1 MKIKLEVENGKVTSF
16 VSKDVKTI
24 SDINY
29 LTKFNNILN
38 GDVNSIVTPKLT
50 QTVNNSDEVAA
61 LNRTIA
67 ELKAKI
73 NAIESENNTLRDKLS
88 SVKSNN
94 SKLTRQLE
102 DRVAQNDGLKATN
115 NNLRETIKGL
125 EASVKTLQDSNK
137 QLEVTISQKDNEI
150 ETLNNA
156 IKECED
162 KSKAEVKQ
170 VESTPDT
177 KEVVTPEVVESNKS
191 VSIVEKYNFKKGDK
205 LVSIPDDLPATGTP
219 KDELEKA
226 FLIQCFI
233 VLGGEIRLALKA
245 GREEGYQPSSLIR
258 DINKIISKYVP
269 EGKEVKMPNVPVTY
283 DSFNALRVD
292 IQAFIEEK
300 GITPDPF

>member
-1 MKIKLEVENGKVTSF
+1 MKIKLEIENGKVISF

-29 LTKFNNILN
+29 LTKFNSILN
-38 GDVNSIVTPKLT
+38 GDANSIVTPKLT
-50 QTVNNSDEVAA
+50 QTVNNSDEVVA

-73 NAIESENNTLRDKLS
+73 NTIESENNTLRDKLS
-88 SVKSNN
+88 SVESNN
-94 SKLTRQLE
+94 SKLTSQLE
-102 DRVAQNDGLKATN
+102 DRVTQNDGLKATN

-125 EASVKTLQDSNK
+125 EVSVKTLQDSNK
-137 QLEVTISQKDNEI
+137 QLEATISQKDNEI

-156 IKECED
+156 IKECE
-162 KSKAEVKQ
+162 SKAEVEK
-170 VESTPDT
+170 VKSTPDT
-177 KEVVTPEVVESNKS
+177 KEVVTPEVVESNES

-205 LVSIPDDLPATGTP
+205 LVSIPEDLPATGTP

-258 DINKIISKYVP
+258 DINKIMSKYVP

-283 DSFNALRVD
+283 DSFNALRAD
-292 IQAFIEEK
+292 IQAFIREK
-300 GITPDPF
+300 NIIPNPF